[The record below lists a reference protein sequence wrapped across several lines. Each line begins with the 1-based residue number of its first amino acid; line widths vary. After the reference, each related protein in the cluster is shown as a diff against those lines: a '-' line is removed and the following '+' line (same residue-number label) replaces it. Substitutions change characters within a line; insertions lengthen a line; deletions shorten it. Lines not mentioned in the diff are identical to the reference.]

1 MEILDPTSAP
11 IIDPADLPAL
21 LRRLGYQPAPAEA
34 DGVSLRGLRN
44 PDGSLRWV
52 WPATLRQP
60 LFLEF
65 YSAASPKARLFS
77 ALVRLVFFCR
87 LQGVFFRRLP
97 GRFVAT
103 GTQGWPTAD
112 FALFTGTPG
121 PNRKAVCC
129 YEDATGARVFAKLPL
144 GPVAAH
150 KVQAETAHLRHLGQR
165 EYAAFELPCV
175 LDAGPV
181 HLRQSSVKRPGA
193 RRAAHFEPAHARCLA
208 ELLATTGVRQPI
220 EASNCWQSIEAQVAE
235 LQNLEETR
243 VPFGLRSKLRHLCFS
258 INADQELSFAFAHG
272 DFTPWNCWLGPDKL
286 AIYDLELALP
296 GTSLLYDLF
305 HFEVQQALLGD
316 RRAAPEIRAQA
327 LAVAGQHFPDVPA
340 AELAVAWQLY
350 LLHQVSTGALL
361 YHAQTSWHPQVTWL
375 LNGWN
380 ALLTLEL
387 ATILEHRQLA
397 LYDLLDYV
405 QLLPQPGVVLKPRA
419 ANCYY
424 PAPTSDLDLLL
435 NKADVVAGV
444 RFLQGFGLVQS
455 AVVRLA
461 AHMQSVDCLFQDG
474 SLLTV
479 DLLHQL
485 QRQSLRLLDAQA
497 VLGEAERAE
506 AGVPV
511 PTLTHD
517 FEYTWLFY
525 WLNQS
530 DMPLGHLRYF
540 QRFPA
545 AQQAVLLRHI
555 EDGYG
560 LSFHN
565 IAEASVYHEARAAHL
580 EFVLRQAPANCRARR
595 WPRSLRYLLN
605 TAAEFLR
612 PGGLVITFSGVDG
625 AGKSTVIEHV
635 KEQLEKKWRKRVVV
649 IRHRPSVLPI
659 LSAWKYGKQGAEAR
673 SISSLPRQGQNFG
686 LGSSLARFA
695 YYYLDY
701 VVGQAVIWLKH
712 TRRGH
717 VVLYDRY
724 YFDFINDGR
733 RSNISLPTRL
743 TKALYALVNKPQLN
757 FFLYA
762 DPQEILRRK
771 QELSAGTITQLTH
784 DYQELFGQLGAR
796 YRRSRYVPIE
806 NQDLG
811 QTLDL
816 IGEYI
821 GQEIQPIKRSA

>member
-1 MEILDPTSAP
+1 MENPVPPSAP
-11 IIDPADLPAL
+11 TIDPADLPAL
-21 LRRLGYQPAPAEA
+21 LRLLGYQPAAGA
-34 DGVSLRGLRN
+34 GGVPLRGLRN

-87 LQGVFFRRLP
+87 LQALFFRQLP

-103 GTQGWPTAD
+103 GEQSWPTAQ

-129 YEDATGARVFAKLPL
+129 YEDGAGRQVFAKLPL
-144 GPVAAH
+144 GPVAAQ
-150 KVQAETAHLRHLGQR
+150 KVQAETRHLRALAQR
-165 EYAAFELPCV
+165 PHTAFEIPRL
-175 LDAGPV
+175 LDAGPA
-181 HLRQSSVKRPGA
+181 HLLQSSVKPAGSY
-193 RRAAHFEPAHARCLA
+193 RAVNFNTAHAKCLA
-208 ELLATTGVRQPI
+208 ELLTTTGVRQPI
-220 EASNCWQSIEAQVAE
+220 GSSSCWQSIEAQVAE
-235 LQNLEETR
+235 LQSLAETR
-243 VPFGLRSKLRHLCFS
+243 VPFGLRSKLRHLRAT
-258 INADQELSFAFAHG
+258 IDANQELSFAFAHG

-296 GTSLLYDLF
+296 GASLLYDLF
-305 HFEVQQALLGD
+305 HFEVQQALLGK
-316 RRAAPEIRAQA
+316 RRAAPAIRTQA
-327 LAVAGQHFPDVPA
+327 LAVAGQHFPAVPA
-340 AELAVAWQLY
+340 QELVVAWQLY
-350 LLHQVSTGALL
+350 LLHQVSTGAML
-361 YHAQTSWHPQVTWL
+361 YHQQATWHPQVTWL

-387 ATILEHRQLA
+387 ASVLEHRQLA

-419 ANCYY
+419 ENAYY
-424 PAPTSDLDLLL
+424 PAPASDLDLLL
-435 NKADVVAGV
+435 NKTDLAASVQ
-444 RFLQGFGLVQS
+444 FLQTFGLVQS

-485 QRQSLRLLDAQA
+485 HRQDLHLLDAGA
-497 VLGEAERAE
+497 VLAQARRAE
-506 AGVPV
+506 AGVRV
-511 PTLTHD
+511 PTLIHD
-517 FEYTWLFY
+517 FTYTWLFY

-530 DMPLGHLRYF
+530 DLPLGHLRFF
-540 QRFPA
+540 QQQPA
-545 AQQAVLLRHI
+545 AEQAKLLTHVQAT
-555 EDGYG
+555 YG
-560 LSFHN
+560 LTFSSL
-565 IAEASVYHEARAAHL
+565 AEASVYHEARAAHL
-580 EFVLRQAPANCRARR
+580 DFVLRKAPANRYAYR
-595 WPRSLRYLLN
+595 WPRGLRYLLN

-635 KEQLEKKWRKRVVV
+635 KERLEKKWRKRVVV

-659 LSAWKYGKQGAEAR
+659 LSAWKYGRQGAEAR
-673 SISSLPRQGQNFG
+673 SVQSLPRQGQNFG

-701 VVGQAVIWLKH
+701 VVGQAVIWLRH

-743 TKALYALVNKPQLN
+743 TKTLYALVNKPQLN

-771 QELSAGTITQLTH
+771 QELSAGTIRQLTQ
-784 DYQELFGQLGAR
+784 DYQELFGQFGAR

-806 NQDLG
+806 NHDLD
-811 QTLDL
+811 QTLEL
-816 IGEYI
+816 ISKYI
-821 GQEIQPIKRSA
+821 GQEIQPAKRSA

>member
-1 MEILDPTSAP
+1 MENLATPPAPT
-11 IIDPADLPAL
+11 IDPADLPAL
-21 LRRLGYQPAPAEA
+21 LRLLGYVPAAPQA
-34 DGVSLRGLRN
+34 DGLTLRGLRN

-52 WPATLRQP
+52 WPTTLRQP

-65 YSAASPKARLFS
+65 YSATSPKAKLFS
-77 ALVRLVFFCR
+77 ALVRLVFWCR
-87 LQGVFFRRLP
+87 LQALFFRQLP
-97 GRFVAT
+97 GQFVPT
-103 GTQGWPTAD
+103 GEQSWPTAD

-129 YEDATGARVFAKLPL
+129 YEDAAGQQVFAKLPL
-144 GPVAAH
+144 GPVAAR
-150 KVQAETAHLRHLGQR
+150 KVQAETAHLHALNLQSHTAYEVPRVL
-165 EYAAFELPCV
+165 AASPNYL
-175 LDAGPV
+175 L
-181 HLRQSSVKRPGA
+181 QSSVKQAGSQRA
-193 RRAAHFEPAHARCLA
+193 VQFKAAHAHCLS
-208 ELLATTGVRQPI
+208 ELLVTTCVRQPI
-220 EASNCWQSIEAQVAE
+220 GASACWETIEVQVAA

-243 VPFGLRSKLRHLCFS
+243 VPFGLRAKLSHLRFT
-258 INADQELSFAFAHG
+258 IDANQEMSFAFAHG
-272 DFTPWNCWLGPDKL
+272 DFTPWNCWLGPERL
-286 AIYDLELALP
+286 TIYDLELALP
-296 GTSLLYDLF
+296 GASLLYDLF
-305 HFEVQQALLGD
+305 HFEVQQALLTTK
-316 RRAAPEIRAQA
+316 RAAPDIRLRA
-327 LAVAGQHFPDVPA
+327 LAVANEHFPAVPA
-340 AELAVAWQLY
+340 GELTIAWQLY

-361 YHAQTSWHPQVTWL
+361 YHEQTSWHPQVTWL

-387 ATILEHRQLA
+387 ASVLEHRQLA
-397 LYDLLDYV
+397 LYDLLDFV
-405 QLLPQPGVVLKPRA
+405 QMLPQPGVVLKPRA
-419 ANCYY
+419 ENAYF

-435 NKADVVAGV
+435 QKDDVAATV
-444 RFLQGFGLVQS
+444 RFLQHFGLGQS
-455 AVVRLA
+455 AVVRTA

-485 QRQSLRLLDAQA
+485 HRQALHLLDAQA
-497 VLGEAERAE
+497 VLDQAQRAE
-506 AGVPV
+506 AGVRV
-511 PTLTHD
+511 PTLVHD

-545 AQQAVLLRHI
+545 AEQASVLHYI
-555 EDGYG
+555 EASYG

-565 IAEASVYHEARAAHL
+565 LAEASVYHAARAARL
-580 EFVLRQAPANCRARR
+580 ALVLRQDPANRRAAR
-595 WPRSLRYLLN
+595 WPRTLRYLLH
-605 TAAEFLR
+605 TATEFLR

-625 AGKSTVIEHV
+625 AGKSTVIAHV
-635 KEQLEKKWRKRVVV
+635 KESLEKKWRKRVVV

-659 LSAWKYGKQGAEAR
+659 LSAWQYGKQGAEAR
-673 SISSLPRQGQNFG
+673 SVQSLPRQGQNFG

-701 VVGQAVIWLKH
+701 VLGQAVIWLRH

-733 RSNISLPTRL
+733 RSNIQLPTRL

-771 QELSAGTITQLTH
+771 QELSADTIAQLTH
-784 DYQELFGQLGAR
+784 DYQELFGQLDAR
-796 YRRSRYVPIE
+796 YRHSRYLPIE
-806 NQDLG
+806 NHDLG

-821 GQEIQPIKRSA
+821 DQEIQPVKQSA

>member
-1 MEILDPTSAP
+1 MENLAPTAAP
-11 IIDPADLPAL
+11 DIDPADLPAL
-21 LRRLGYQPAPAEA
+21 LRLLGYAPAA
-34 DGVSLRGLRN
+34 PNAGGIRLRGLRN
-44 PDGSLRWV
+44 PDGTLRWM
-52 WPATLRQP
+52 WPSTLRQP

-65 YSAASPKARLFS
+65 YNAASPRARLFS
-77 ALVRLVFFCR
+77 VLMKLVFACR
-87 LQGVFFRRLP
+87 LQALFFRQLP
-97 GRFVAT
+97 GRFAPT
-103 GTQGWPTAD
+103 GEQVWPRAE
-112 FALFTGTPG
+112 FAVFTGTPG

-129 YEDATGARVFAKLPL
+129 YVLAPGQLVFAKLPL
-144 GPVAAH
+144 GPVAAA
-150 KVQAETAHLRHLGQR
+150 KVQAETAHLRDLGQHAH
-165 EYAAFELPCV
+165 AAFEVPRV
-175 LDAGPV
+175 LDAGPA
-181 HLRQSSVKRPGA
+181 HLLQSSVKRPGA
-193 RRAAHFEPAHARCLA
+193 RRAARFDPAHARCLA
-208 ELLATTGVRQPI
+208 ELLATTGVRQAI
-220 EASNCWQSIEAQVAE
+220 GASHCWHDIEAQVAA
-235 LQNLEETR
+235 LQNLGATR
-243 VPFGLRSKLRHLCFS
+243 VPLGLRSKLRHLRFS
-258 INADQELSFAFAHG
+258 LDANQELSFAFAHG
-272 DFTPWNCWLGPDKL
+272 DFTPWNCWLGPEKL

-296 GTSLLYDLF
+296 GASLLYDLF
-305 HFEVQQALLGD
+305 HFEVQQALLGA

-327 LAVAGQHFPDVPA
+327 LAVAAENFPEVPA
-340 AELAVAWQLY
+340 EELTVAWQLY

-361 YHAQTSWHPQVTWL
+361 YHAQTTWHPQVTWL

-387 ATILEHRQLA
+387 APTLKHRQLA
-397 LYDLLDYV
+397 LYDLHDYV

-419 ANCYY
+419 DNAYY
-424 PAPTSDLDLLL
+424 PAPASDLDLLL
-435 NKADVVAGV
+435 KYDDVTAGV
-444 RFLQGFGLVQS
+444 RFMQAFPLVQS
-455 AVVRLA
+455 AVVRPA

-485 QRQSLRLLDAQA
+485 NRQELRLLDAPA
-497 VLGEAERAE
+497 VLGQAEQTE
-506 AGVPV
+506 SGVHV
-511 PTLTHD
+511 PTLAHD

-525 WLNQS
+525 WLNRS

-540 QRFPA
+540 QQFSA
-545 AQQAVLLRHI
+545 AQQTGLLNYI
-555 EDGYG
+555 KASYG
-560 LSFHN
+560 FDFHS
-565 IAEASVYHEARAAHL
+565 IAESSVYHPARAAHL
-580 EFVLRQAPANCRARR
+580 DYVLRQAPTNRRAAR
-595 WPRSLRYLLN
+595 WPRGLRYLLS

-635 KEQLEKKWRKRVVV
+635 KERLEKTWRKRVVI

-659 LSAWKYGKQGAEAR
+659 LSAWQYGKKGAEAR
-673 SISSLPRQGQNFG
+673 SIQNLPRQGQNFG

-771 QELSAGTITQLTH
+771 QELSASTITQLTR
-784 DYQELFGQLGAR
+784 DYRALFGQFGAR
-796 YRRSRYVPIE
+796 YRHSRYVPIK
-806 NQDLG
+806 NHDLDD
-811 QTLDL
+811 TLEL

-821 GQEIQPIKRSA
+821 RQEI